1 MKQIVEYK
9 TIKSKE
15 DYFED
20 FDNMVNESIKQG
32 FQPVG
37 SPYIA
42 IITEGQALFAC
53 QAMVRYNESK

>member
-20 FDNMVNESIKQG
+20 FGNMVNESIKQG
-32 FQPVG
+32 FQPLG

-42 IITEGQALFAC
+42 IRTEGQALFAC